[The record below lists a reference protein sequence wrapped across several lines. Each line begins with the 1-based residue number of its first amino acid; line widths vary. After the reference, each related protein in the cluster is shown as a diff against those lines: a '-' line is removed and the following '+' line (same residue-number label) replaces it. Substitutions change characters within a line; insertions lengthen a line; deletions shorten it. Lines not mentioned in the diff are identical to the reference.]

1 MEPFSKQQLADFLGT
16 DTATLGKD
24 DEADA
29 LASYLSTHGYEFVL
43 NSDGTISA
51 YRDGV
56 EATPSEVAELVAA
69 SRNERSF

>member
-16 DTATLGKD
+16 DTATLGQD

-29 LASYLSTHGYEFVL
+29 LASYLTTHGYEFVL
-43 NSDGTISA
+43 NNDGTISA

-56 EATPSEVAELVAA
+56 QATADEVAELVAA